1 MLLEQRRERDPV
13 PIVAAA
19 HRDACHRQR
28 EERGEDQLMRQ
39 DQRKCQRSHDW
50 KQGDALSPMHISRAA
65 VVDASDASPRDVL
78 ASTTNSSSGSGGII
92 AVKQGRVNTILNRA
106 IEFTILSCNGLV

>member
-1 MLLEQRRERDPV
+1 VLLEQRRERDPV

-78 ASTTNSSSGSGGII
+78 ASTTNSSSGSGGIMP
-92 AVKQGRVNTILNRA
+92 VKQGRVNTILNRA
-106 IEFTILSCNGLV
+106 IAIEFTILSCMD

>member
-1 MLLEQRRERDPV
+1 MP
-13 PIVAAA
+13 A
-19 HRDACHRQR
+19 RQR

-39 DQRKCQRSHDW
+39 DQRKCQRSRDW

-106 IEFTILSCNGLV
+106 IAIEFTILSNVFGLRSTVVVHGCIVFKKLIE